1 MTALEDKLNNVIV
14 ILGPTASGKTKLSI
28 ELAKDIHG
36 EIVSAD
42 SMQVY
47 KYMDVGTAKPD
58 EEEKQGIKHYLI
70 DEITPDREFSVAGFQ
85 QLAIKYIDDIINRG
99 KVPIVSGGTG
109 LYIDSL
115 IYNIEF
121 GDTICDWELREKLK
135 KEALEKGNE
144 YLHSKL
150 KEIDPEAAEKIH
162 MNNVKRVI
170 RAIEV
175 YTYTQ
180 KPISMHQE
188 ESRKNPSKY
197 RFMIFGLRMVR
208 EKLYERINQ
217 RVDLMMQKGLVQ
229 EVKKLIEMGYDKSTI
244 AMQGIGYKEILSYLR
259 GEITLDE
266 AVYVL
271 KRDTRHY
278 AKRQLTWFNRMKDVS
293 WIDIDQNSNLNEI
306 IKNIKDVIATSGIIL

>member
-1 MTALEDKLNNVIV
+1 LDNVIV

-28 ELAKDIHG
+28 ELAKDIRG

-42 SMQVY
+42 SMQIY
-47 KYMDVGTAKPD
+47 KYMDIGTAKPD

-70 DEITPDREFSVAGFQ
+70 DEVTPDSEFSVARFQ
-85 QLAIKYIDDIINRG
+85 QLAKNYIDDIIDRS

-135 KEALEKGNE
+135 NEALEKGNE
-144 YLHSKL
+144 YLHNKL

-175 YTYTQ
+175 YTYT
-180 KPISMHQE
+180 KKTISMHQK
-188 ESRKNPSKY
+188 ESRRNPPKY
-197 RFMIFGLRMVR
+197 NFTIFGLRMDR

-217 RVDLMMQKGLVQ
+217 RVDLMMEKGLVK
-229 EVKKLIEMGYDKSTI
+229 EVKKLVEMGYDNSTI
-244 AMQGIGYKEILSYLR
+244 AMQGIGYKEILSYLK

-266 AVYVL
+266 AIYVL

-278 AKRQLTWFNRMKDVS
+278 AKRQLTWFNRMEDVT
-293 WIDIDQNSNLNEI
+293 WIDIDQNSNLTEI
-306 IKNIKDVIATSGIIL
+306 IKNIKEVIATSGIIL

>member
-1 MTALEDKLNNVIV
+1 MDNVIV

-28 ELAKDIHG
+28 ELAKDIRG

-42 SMQVY
+42 SMQIY
-47 KYMDVGTAKPD
+47 KYMDIGTAKPD

-70 DEITPDREFSVAGFQ
+70 DEVTPDSEFSVARFQ
-85 QLAIKYIDDIINRG
+85 QLAKNYIDDIIDRS

-135 KEALEKGNE
+135 NEALEKGNE
-144 YLHSKL
+144 YLHNKL

-175 YTYTQ
+175 YTYT
-180 KPISMHQE
+180 KKTISMHQK
-188 ESRKNPSKY
+188 ESRRNPPKY
-197 RFMIFGLRMVR
+197 NFTIFGLRMDR

-217 RVDLMMQKGLVQ
+217 RVDLMMEKGLVQ
-229 EVKKLIEMGYDKSTI
+229 EVKKLVEMGYDNSTI
-244 AMQGIGYKEILSYLR
+244 AMQGIGYKEILSYLK

-266 AVYVL
+266 AIYVL

-278 AKRQLTWFNRMKDVS
+278 AKRQLTWFNRMEDVT
-293 WIDIDQNSNLNEI
+293 WIDIDQNSNLTEI
-306 IKNIKDVIATSGIIL
+306 IKNIKEVIATSGIIL